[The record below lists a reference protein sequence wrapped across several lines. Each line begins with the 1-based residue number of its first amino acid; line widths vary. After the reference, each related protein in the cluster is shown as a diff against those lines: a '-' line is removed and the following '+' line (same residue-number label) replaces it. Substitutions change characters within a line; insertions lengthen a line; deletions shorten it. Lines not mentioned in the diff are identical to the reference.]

1 MLRRLW
7 RRGQQAYPLR
17 RVEAMP
23 RSLRRADH
31 HPGSNRKGFRTVLSH
46 DMQRRRAIDD
56 LHELVAVRMAFP
68 RSVARKFGAEDIA
81 VAKRSQRGEAPTPLS
96 LDLGHLRGAPAQQR
110 QFGELGLEIQDGDH
124 SSLQGL

>member
-23 RSLRRADH
+23 RSLRHDDH
-31 HPGSNRKGFRTVLSH
+31 HPGAHRKGFRTVLSH

-56 LHELVAVRMAFP
+56 LHELVAVRMSFP

-81 VAKRSQRGEAPTPLS
+81 VANRSHRGEAPAPLS
-96 LDLGHLRGAPAQQR
+96 LDVRRLRSA
-110 QFGELGLEIQDGDH
+110 
-124 SSLQGL
+124 